1 MGDEEE
7 KEEEDEKESD
17 DQSEEEADSTPNKD
31 ENVRVF
37 VGGLPWGTTEEQ
49 FRKDFEE
56 CGEVEHI
63 TFPGKIAF
71 VTYKTKEGLNKA
83 LKYDGDD
90 YNGMTLKINIS
101 EPKGKGWQ
109 GQRQGWKGWK
119 RQMGQGW
126 KRQMGQGW

>member
-1 MGDEEE
+1 MGEDEDEDEDEEDEEE
-7 KEEEDEKESD
+7 EEDAKESD
-17 DQSEEEADSTPNKD
+17 DQEEEEADSAPQN
-31 ENVRVF
+31 ERLF

-71 VTYKTKEGLNKA
+71 VTYKTKEGMNKA

-101 EPKGKGWQ
+101 EPKGKGKD
-109 GQRQGWKGWK
+109 GKGK
-119 RQMGQGW
+119 G
-126 KRQMGQGW
+126 